1 MQTTKNDN
9 SVTKSIDFVT
19 TFVVELLR
27 QQGSS
32 VSTAESCTGGM
43 LAQAITSV
51 SGASEIFEMGVVS
64 YSNRIKTMLLDVPDD
79 VLCEYGAVSQQTAV
93 LMAQGVLK
101 KSGSDIGVG
110 ITGIAGPTGGTEDK
124 PVGTVYVAVVK
135 KTEDSEKILVKNL
148 ELYKE
153 ERELTRDKARRLTVL
168 RAVEMIALICDA
180 DERNIKDVNDK

>member
-19 TFVVELLR
+19 TFVVKLLR

-64 YSNRIKTMLLDVPDD
+64 YSNRIKSMLLDVPEDI
-79 VLCEYGAVSQQTAV
+79 LLEYGAVSQQTAV

-110 ITGIAGPTGGTEDK
+110 ITGIAGPTGGTKDK

-135 KTEDSEKILVKNL
+135 NCDGEQKILVRNL
-148 ELYKE
+148 ALYKE
-153 ERELTRDKARRLTVL
+153 EKELTRDKARELTVQKAL
-168 RAVEMIALICDA
+168 EMILEICEA
-180 DERNIKDVNDK
+180 DERNIKDVNDE

>member
-1 MQTTKNDN
+1 LQTTKNDN

-19 TFVVELLR
+19 TSVVKLLR

-43 LAQAITSV
+43 LAQSITSV

-64 YSNRIKTMLLDVPDD
+64 YSNRIKTMLLDVPED
-79 VLCEYGAVSQQTAV
+79 VLEKYGAVSQQTAV
-93 LMAQGVLK
+93 LMAQGVMV

-124 PVGTVYVAVVK
+124 PVGTVYVAVVRN
-135 KTEDSEKILVKNL
+135 TNDEQRVLVKNL
-148 ELYKE
+148 ALYNE
-153 ERELTRDKARRLTVL
+153 EKELTRDKIRQLTVL
-168 RAVEMIALICDA
+168 KALEMIALICEA
-180 DERNIKDVNDK
+180 DERNK